1 MRAADLQHVEF
12 MVGEKDSSREEVHGL
27 GNLICP
33 LRGGREEVVEG
44 RNLVDEG
51 EERPSRRPLE
61 DFLWQGEGPSF
72 EQHKKCRMSDGKS
85 GKNERSHGK
94 R

>member
-12 MVGEKDSSREEVHGL
+12 MVGEKDSSGEEVHGV

-51 EERPSRRPLE
+51 EERPSRRPME
-61 DFLWQGEGPSF
+61 DFLWRGRDPALS
-72 EQHKKCRMSDGKS
+72 SIKS
-85 GKNERSHGK
+85 VR
-94 R
+94 